1 MKSRKDQVQAYF
13 FVVGRLA
20 AAVTH
25 GKPDALESPSKR
37 MTTGTVL
44 GFVLAAVTMGVF
56 GVFGMFVPSTGN
68 TSWKQDGAIVMD
80 ETSGARYVY
89 LAGQLRP
96 VLNYSSARLV
106 AGQSGGQLTS
116 VSPGSLAGTPVG
128 QPIGIAGAPDSLPAA
143 DKVTGGPWTV
153 CTQLPGSAATA
164 PSAVISVLLG
174 HSPGTVLNE
183 SQAYYVSAPSGELY
197 LVTRGKRFKLP
208 SSSAA
213 VALGYGTSRPIEAP
227 SLWLNT
233 IAQGPDF
240 VAQEVPDL
248 GQPGP
253 VIDGKQTL
261 VGQIYQARNPA
272 IGTEQNYLVR
282 RDGLAA
288 LSRTGAA
295 LLLSAPSTR
304 QAYPDGPIEA
314 VRVAPDALSGV
325 AISATAG
332 IANDLP
338 PTPPEVVTPPQGS
351 QPCVRQ
357 DPSAGPEQAMVAE
370 FLPDN
375 QVAQASVPLG
385 THQAGMTADRVAI
398 PAGRGLLA
406 RVLPAPGATAGV
418 TYLVTEVGEKYPL
431 ADTETITAL
440 GYTEAAAVPI
450 PMRLLDLLPT
460 GPVLS
465 TNAARQ
471 AQAVRP

>member
-44 GFVLAAVTMGVF
+44 GFVLAAVIMGVF
-56 GVFGMFVPSTGN
+56 GIFGMFVPATGN
-68 TSWKQDGAIVMD
+68 SSWKQDGAIVMD

-106 AGQSGGQLTS
+106 AGQSGGQIAS

-143 DKVTGGPWTV
+143 DKVKGGPWTV
-153 CTQLPGSAATA
+153 CTSGPGGGTTT
-164 PSAVISVLLG
+164 PGAVVTVLLG
-174 HSPGTVLNE
+174 HSPGSVLSEN
-183 SQAYYVSAPSGELY
+183 QAYYVSAPSGELY

-208 SSSAA
+208 SSSVAI
-213 VALGYGTSRPIEAP
+213 ALGYGTARPIEVPA
-227 SLWLNT
+227 LWLNT
-233 IAQGPDF
+233 ITQGPDF
-240 VAQEVPDL
+240 VAQAVPGL

-253 VIDGKQTL
+253 VVDGKQSL

-295 LLLSAPSTR
+295 LLLTTPSTR

-314 VRVAPDALSGV
+314 VQVTPDALSGL

-338 PTPPEVVTPPQGS
+338 PDPPEIVTPSPGA
-351 QPCVRQ
+351 QPCLRQ
-357 DPSAGPEQAMVAE
+357 DPSAGPGQPMVAE
-370 FLPDN
+370 SLPDA

-385 THQAGMTADRVAI
+385 THQAGTTADRVAI
-398 PAGRGLLA
+398 PAGQGVLA
-406 RVLPAPGATAGV
+406 RDQPAPGAAPGV

-431 ADTETITAL
+431 ADTETVTAL
-440 GYTEAAAVPI
+440 GYTESAAVPI
-450 PMRLLDLLPT
+450 PIQLLDLLPT
-460 GPVLS
+460 GPVIS
-465 TNAARQ
+465 VNAARQ
-471 AQAVRP
+471 TQTVRS